1 MNVISLK
8 DFSAAEIASIIDTG
22 IQIKQE
28 PLKYAELLKH
38 KKLYMLFEKT
48 STRTSLSSGLG
59 FNELGG
65 TYFIQKWEDSNF
77 TVGETIDETRYV
89 ATNVDIIL
97 ARLKH
102 SQAIQEMGK
111 ASPVPVINGCCDKFH
126 PLQGLADCMTV
137 KELCGS
143 YEKTVVYV
151 GIWNNV
157 FNSLVYSL
165 PKLGGTLI
173 GLCPILNEATV
184 SEQEAGQL
192 VENIEN
198 LTVYSGADASPEMFK
213 ELVVKADV
221 VYTDTWIDMEFF
233 HNPVYEKQKEKRIAL
248 MKPFAVSSELLEGS
262 QAKVLHDMPIHE
274 GYEIERDVIEAHI
287 ASILQQG
294 ENRRHVIK
302 GLFAHLLGA
311 TL

>member
-1 MNVISLK
+1 MNAISLQN
-8 DFSAAEIASIIDTG
+8 FSAAEIDSIIGTG

-28 PLKYAELLKH
+28 PAKYDEILKD

-65 TYFIQKWEDSNF
+65 TYFIQKWVDSNF
-77 TVGETIDETRYV
+77 TVGEMVDETRYV

-102 SQAIQEMGK
+102 SQAIQAMGA
-111 ASPVPVINGCCDKFH
+111 ASPVPVINGCCDRFH
-126 PLQGLADCMTV
+126 PLQALADCMTV
-137 KELCGS
+137 KELFGS
-143 YEKTVVYV
+143 YEKTLVYV

-157 FNSLVYSL
+157 FNSLVNSF

-173 GLCPILNEATV
+173 GVCPILNDA
-184 SEQEAGQL
+184 SISSQEAAEL
-192 VENIEN
+192 AENTEN
-198 LTVYSGADASPEMFK
+198 LTVYYGSDASPVRLK
-213 ELVVKADV
+213 DLVKTADV
-221 VYTDTWIDMEFF
+221 VYTDTWVDMEFF
-233 HNPVYEKQKEKRIAL
+233 HNPAYNVQKKERIQL
-248 MKPFAVSSELLEGS
+248 MKPFALTSELLKDS

-274 GYEIERDVIEAHI
+274 GYEIERDVIETHI
-287 ASILQQG
+287 GTILQQG
-294 ENRRHVIK
+294 ENRRHSAK

-311 TL
+311 AV

>member
-1 MNVISLK
+1 MSVISLQ
-8 DFSAAEIASIIDTG
+8 DFSAAEIVSIIDTS

-28 PLKYAELLKH
+28 PLKYGELLKD

-65 TYFIQKWEDSNF
+65 TYFIQKWADSNF
-77 TVGETIDETRYV
+77 TVGELVDETRYV
-89 ATNVDIIL
+89 AANVDIIL

-102 SQAIQEMGK
+102 SQAIQEMET

-137 KELCGS
+137 KELFGS

-157 FNSLVYSL
+157 FNSLAYSL
-165 PKLGGTLI
+165 PKLGGTLF
-173 GLCPILNEATV
+173 GFCPLLNEASV
-184 SEQEAGQL
+184 SEQKAEEL
-192 VENIEN
+192 VKNIEN
-198 LTVYSGADASPEMFK
+198 LTVYSGTEASAEKLK
-213 ELVVKADV
+213 ELVDKADV
-221 VYTDTWIDMEFF
+221 VYTDTWVDMEFF
-233 HNPVYEKQKEKRIAL
+233 HNSAYEEQKEERIQL
-248 MKPFAVSSELLEGS
+248 MKPFALTSELLKDS
-262 QAKVLHDMPIHE
+262 QAKVLHDMPMHE

-287 ASILQQG
+287 ATILQQG
-294 ENRRHVIK
+294 ENRRHVVK
-302 GLFAHLLGA
+302 GLFAHLLGVK
-311 TL
+311 L

>member
-1 MNVISLK
+1 MNVISLQ
-8 DFSAAEIASIIDTG
+8 DFSAAEIASIIDTS

-28 PLKYAELLKH
+28 PLKYGDLLQH

-77 TVGETIDETRYV
+77 TVGEMIDETRYV

-97 ARLKH
+97 ARLKQSH
-102 SQAIQEMGK
+102 TIQQMGK

-126 PLQGLADCMTV
+126 PLQGLADCMTM
-137 KELCGS
+137 KELFGT
-143 YEKTVVYV
+143 YEKTVLYV

-157 FNSLVYSL
+157 FNSLVYSI

-173 GLCPILNEATV
+173 GLCPILNPASI
-184 SEQEAGQL
+184 SEQEAGEL
-192 VENIEN
+192 VEDIEN
-198 LTVYSGADASPEMFK
+198 LSVYFGADASAEK
-213 ELVVKADV
+213 LKDLVDTANV
-221 VYTDTWIDMEFF
+221 VYTDTWVDMEFF
-233 HNPVYEKQKEKRIAL
+233 HNQMYHEQKEERIRL
-248 MKPFAVSSELLEGS
+248 MKPFALSSDLLKDS
-262 QAKVLHDMPIHE
+262 QAKVLHDMPMHE
-274 GYEIERDVIEAHI
+274 GYEIDRDVIEAHI
-287 ASILQQG
+287 ATILQQG

-302 GLFAHLLGA
+302 GLFAHLFGA
-311 TL
+311 AL